1 MGTRA
6 AVEPMHEFGLMQ
18 SVLEDVEATAREAGA
33 LRVTE
38 IRLVIGKMREV
49 LPDALDF
56 AFEALAPDTL
66 SAEARLVTTTVAPRS
81 RCSQCA
87 HSFEHDRFH
96 RACPV
101 CDSLATELVAGKELY
116 IDAIEVD
123 LPT

>member
-1 MGTRA
+1 
-6 AVEPMHEFGLMQ
+6 MHEFGLMQ
-18 SVLEDVEATAREAGA
+18 SVLENVETSAREAGA
-33 LRVTE
+33 TRVTE

-49 LPDALDF
+49 VPDALEF

-66 SAEARLVTTTVAPRS
+66 SAEARLVTTTIAPRS
-81 RCSQCA
+81 RCLQCG
-87 HSFEHDRFH
+87 HTFEHDRFH

-101 CDSLATELVAGKELY
+101 CDALATELIAGKELY